1 MDLFQGVADKLANVM
16 NNLQKQ
22 SAGPWPAHPHAT
34 SQQWQTAKDDS
45 GAQAGSEPTLQPL
58 LQRRGTTVHVPP
70 IATAELHEFAARSRH
85 DAQRPRL
92 AQPSRYNKSLSPEPS
107 EDPSEP
113 SRPRARRWD
122 ALPYST
128 PSSTAQVK
136 CLVQTATTA

>member
-22 SAGPWPAHPHAT
+22 SAGPFTAHTHET
-34 SQQWQTAKDDS
+34 SQQWQTTKDDS
-45 GAQAGSEPTLQPL
+45 GEQAGAEPTLRPL
-58 LQRRGTTVHVPP
+58 LQRRGTAVHVPP
-70 IATAELHEFAARSRH
+70 IATAEFAAHKSRLG
-85 DAQRPRL
+85 DSLGAGAQRPRL

-107 EDPSEP
+107 EDPSDP

-128 PSSTAQVK
+128 SSSTAQVN
-136 CLVQTATTA
+136 AWF